1 MIVFI
6 LIERACFSVGK
17 QGSRGFPGGSGGKG
31 SVCNMGGPGRLEKSP
46 GEGNGN
52 TVK

>member
-6 LIERACFSVGK
+6 LIERACFLVGK

-31 SVCNMGGPGRLEKSP
+31 SVCNMGDPGGLERSP

-52 TVK
+52 MVK

>member
-1 MIVFI
+1 MMVFI
-6 LIERACFSVGK
+6 LIERACFPAVK

-31 SVCNMGGPGRLEKSP
+31 SVCNVGDPGGLEKSP